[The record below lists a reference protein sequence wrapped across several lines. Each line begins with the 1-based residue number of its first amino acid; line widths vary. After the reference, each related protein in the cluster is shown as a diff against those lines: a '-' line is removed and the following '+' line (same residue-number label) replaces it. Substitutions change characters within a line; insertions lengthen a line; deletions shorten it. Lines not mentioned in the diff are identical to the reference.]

1 MKKLTL
7 SRSKQSAKT
16 EVQVRRKNRKAQMMT
31 PEQAAEEER
40 RFQEQKIL
48 ASAVRFHSH
57 LATQLCFGG
66 RDPESP
72 SLIKFDAGRWQLEAA
87 QPHLQ
92 YPERWLRIEIG
103 YWFEYVPLLQEHLR
117 GLFPQDP
124 DFTLVSNESL
134 APVICPPVPIGRHKP
149 LELKSLTVQRLDM
162 LARLVELDRAIC
174 DALLLNKFGLL
185 PAEYWQ
191 AVRKVVDGWRYVLT
205 HAHSRKPIGTPK
217 NYQPKNDP
225 LSFYEPQSLAIHQYD
240 KGVAIP
246 IQNRFFSQDKPNQSD
261 KASGSKMPDPEVS
274 QEDTESTHHP
284 KQ

>member
-1 MKKLTL
+1 MRLNASINGKALYEKAHPLPQHTARQN
-7 SRSKQSAKT
+7 RSG
-16 EVQVRRKNRKAQMMT
+16 KNRNAQMMT

-40 RFQEQKIL
+40 RFQGQKIL
-48 ASAVRFHSH
+48 ASDV
-57 LATQLCFGG
+57 
-66 RDPESP
+66 
-72 SLIKFDAGRWQLEAA
+72 
-87 QPHLQ
+87 
-92 YPERWLRIEIG
+92 
-103 YWFEYVPLLQEHLR
+103 
-117 GLFPQDP
+117 
-124 DFTLVSNESL
+124 DFTLVSNESV
-134 APVICPPVPIGRHKP
+134 APVICPPVPIGRHKS
-149 LELKSLTVQRLDM
+149 LQLKSLTVQRLDM
-162 LARLVELDRAIC
+162 LARLVDLERTIC
-174 DALLLNKFGLL
+174 DAPLLNKFGLL

-246 IQNRFFSQDKPNQSD
+246 IQNWFFSQDKPNQSD
-261 KASGSKMPDPEVS
+261 KASGSKMSDQEVS